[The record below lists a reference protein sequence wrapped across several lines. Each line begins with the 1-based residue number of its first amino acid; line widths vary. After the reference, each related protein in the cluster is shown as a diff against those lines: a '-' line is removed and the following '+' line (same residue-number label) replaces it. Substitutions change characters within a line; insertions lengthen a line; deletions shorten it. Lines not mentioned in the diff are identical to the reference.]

1 MMYGANNNEFRIF
14 SAHYFSVQFVSLPFR
29 LRKNLNMAATPL
41 ISVAKRLLANVDA
54 DHADYSETIVNVAV
68 RSYSDTDRFEREVE
82 NIFLRSPLLVALS
95 CDLREHGDFASL
107 VIAGRPILVVRGR
120 TVAPSWRTSS
130 ADGRYSLI
138 ATSRSS
144 ERSRAL

>member
-1 MMYGANNNEFRIF
+1 
-14 SAHYFSVQFVSLPFR
+14 
-29 LRKNLNMAATPL
+29 MAATPL

-68 RSYSDTDRFEREVE
+68 RSYSDTERFEREME

-107 VIAGRPILVVRGR
+107 VIAGR
-120 TVAPSWRTSS
+120 
-130 ADGRYSLI
+130 
-138 ATSRSS
+138 
-144 ERSRAL
+144 

>member
-14 SAHYFSVQFVSLPFR
+14 SAHSIIVQFVSIPFR
-29 LRKNLNMAATPL
+29 QRKNLYMAATPL

-68 RSYSDTDRFEREVE
+68 RSYRDTERFEREVE

-95 CDLREHGDFASL
+95 CDLREHGDF
-107 VIAGRPILVVRGR
+107 
-120 TVAPSWRTSS
+120 
-130 ADGRYSLI
+130 D
-138 ATSRSS
+138 
-144 ERSRAL
+144 